1 MNPTANGHA
10 HEIDRCLREWS
21 TALQRPADALWE
33 FTLQNGSALP
43 VRARLIED
51 WLQLDAELR
60 SATDSTHIWSALE
73 WNGRLDGAAK
83 FALGLSGRLM
93 RLRAEIPLDGE
104 VAVASDL
111 TAALAGFERA
121 ASLENGG
128 AGQKQ
133 ARPHAAALPSQP
145 EASLPLRELLADAGC
160 QSAERPGGSLMVELE
175 SGSDFRQALVEAE
188 PDGSWRASVELA
200 RWESHVPASRDALAV
215 LLLTAS
221 GAVRMARP
229 SAGESVDGIAAR
241 LEIRLAS
248 HASPALVGRGL
259 AALSVACRLCA
270 REAAILRNK
279 RIAGRYLAV
288 RGFTNV

>member
-1 MNPTANGHA
+1 MNLTADGHTS
-10 HEIDRCLREWS
+10 EIDSCLREWS
-21 TALQRPADALWE
+21 EAVNRPADALWE

-51 WLQLDAELR
+51 WLQLDAELG
-60 SATDSTHIWSALE
+60 SATDPTHIWSALE

-83 FALGLSGRLM
+83 FALGLSGRFM

-104 VAVASDL
+104 AAVAADL
-111 TAALAGFERA
+111 AAALAGFERA
-121 ASLENGG
+121 ASLENGS
-128 AGQKQ
+128 AGEEPVP
-133 ARPHAAALPSQP
+133 PHAAALPSQP
-145 EASLPLRELLADAGC
+145 EASLPLRELLADAGW
-160 QSAERPGGSLMVELE
+160 QSAERPGGSLIVDLE
-175 SGSDFRQALVEAE
+175 SGGDFRQALVEAG

-229 SAGESVDGIAAR
+229 SAGETGDGIATR
-241 LEIRLAS
+241 FEIRLAS

-259 AALSVACRLCA
+259 AALSVACRLCS
-270 REAAILRNK
+270 REAAILSNE